1 MSLFDAKKREV
12 IFKRIGNLQPDA
24 KAQWGRMN
32 CNQAVCHLTDQFRG
46 MFGESEP
53 THLNSFMKKTVIKW
67 LALYVISVP
76 KNIPTLPEF
85 DQDKKGT
92 QPTDFEN
99 DRATLIAYIEKFAG
113 APEDFKWQA
122 HGAFGQLSRNEWNRL
137 AYKHLDHHLRQFGA

>member
-1 MSLFDAKKREV
+1 MSLFNAQKRAE
-12 IFKRIGNLQPDA
+12 IIARINKLQPDA
-24 KAQWGRMN
+24 AAQWGRMS
-32 CNQAVCHLTDQFRG
+32 CPQAVCHLTDQFRG

-92 QPTDFEN
+92 KPADFES
-99 DRATLIAYIEKFAG
+99 DRRLLIGYIEKFAG
-113 APEDFKWQA
+113 APADFKWAA
-122 HGAFGQLSRNEWNRL
+122 HGAFGKLNRNEWNIL
-137 AYKHLDHHLRQFGA
+137 AYKHLDHHLRQFGG